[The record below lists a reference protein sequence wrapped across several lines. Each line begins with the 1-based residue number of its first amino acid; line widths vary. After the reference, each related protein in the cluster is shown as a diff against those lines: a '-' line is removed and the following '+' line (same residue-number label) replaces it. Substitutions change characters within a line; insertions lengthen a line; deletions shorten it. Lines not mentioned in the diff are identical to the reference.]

1 MSEFSTGPTIMH
13 VFAVNNTDTLPD
25 RRNYCARLKA
35 TKTLAG
41 VQQRDFLTSTARH
54 VGSMTRRSRL
64 STLFAV
70 VRTLLSL
77 IFTHTH
83 HRLTALG
90 PGLPV

>member
-1 MSEFSTGPTIMH
+1 MH

-25 RRNYCARLKA
+25 RRYNYCARLKA
-35 TKTLAG
+35 TKTLAAI
-41 VQQRDFLTSTARH
+41 VQQRDFLTSTASH

-77 IFTHTH
+77 ILTHTHTH